1 MKTRDEIIQ
10 SEYIEK
16 GRPRK
21 EIASI
26 LGITDSAL
34 STYLNRHKITKP
46 VAKKLYESYDWL
58 YNQYIVE
65 KSSSK
70 EIAFI
75 TGSVKSTICC
85 WLRKYKIP
93 VRDRDEAQ
101 FLAKFNSCNLTKYI
115 RDFIIG
121 ELLGDGTLTSHS
133 RFTALYQH
141 GNKHKEYIEW
151 LIQKFA
157 GYGIEAVGRPIYSQQ
172 SGVATVYHFAT
183 RTYPE
188 LKEVYDM
195 FYVGGKKI
203 VPIDLNI
210 TPIVLRQWYIGDGYL
225 CKRTDRKENPTII
238 IATNSFSK
246 EEVDNLISKLSD
258 LSIEAWKR
266 KSKGNFV
273 IYIPYRGL
281 VNFFGFI
288 GSCSKEIENLYGYK
302 WL

>member
-10 SEYIEK
+10 SEYVEK

-34 STYLNRHKITKP
+34 RTYLHRHKITKP

-58 YNQYIVE
+58 YEQYIINK
-65 KSSSK
+65 KSYND
-70 EIAFI
+70 IAII
-75 TGSVKSTICC
+75 TVTTKGTIRY
-85 WLRKYKIP
+85 WIEKYKIP

-101 FLAKFNSCNLTKYI
+101 FLAKLNVCNLTEYI

-121 ELLGDGTLTSHS
+121 ELLGDGTLVSHS

-151 LIQKFA
+151 LIQKF
-157 GYGIEAVGRPIYSQQ
+157 GKYEIEAVGRPIYIQQ

-203 VPIDLNI
+203 VPEDLNI

-258 LSIEAWKR
+258 LSIEAWKW

-281 VNFFGFI
+281 VDFFDFI
-288 GSCSKEIENLYGYK
+288 GPCPKEIENLYGYK